1 MQKQIAAAG
10 LDDSIVGRQLAIISS
25 MTRQERRK
33 PAIMNASRRKRIAA
47 GSGTDVSDVN
57 KLLKMHRQMSDMM
70 KKLGRGKG
78 GLGGLFG
85 GGMPQPDPAMLE
97 QIQKGGLGGL
107 PGGGLPG
114 GLGGIGGMPGGLPR
128 LPGMGGGFPGLPGL
142 GPGKKK

>member
-1 MQKQIAAAG
+1 
-10 LDDSIVGRQLAIISS
+10 
-25 MTRQERRK
+25 MTRQERQK

-78 GLGGLFG
+78 GLAGMFG

-97 QIQKGGLGGL
+97 QMQKGGLGGL

-114 GLGGIGGMPGGLPR
+114 GLGGMPGMGGLPGGLPR
-128 LPGMGGGFPGLPGL
+128 LPGMGGGFPGLPGM